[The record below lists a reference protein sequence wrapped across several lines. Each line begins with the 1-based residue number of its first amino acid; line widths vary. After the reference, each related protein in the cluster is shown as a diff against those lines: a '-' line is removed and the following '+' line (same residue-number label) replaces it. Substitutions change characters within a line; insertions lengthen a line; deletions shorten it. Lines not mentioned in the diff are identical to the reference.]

1 MHNEELHNLH
11 ASPNIIRANE
21 SRNIRQAGHV
31 ARMRREMYTEFW
43 SEDLKERDRSER
55 LDGHDNI
62 RMDLYETG
70 WEGVDWIRLA
80 QDRDQ

>member
-31 ARMRREMYTEFW
+31 ARMRREMSE
-43 SEDLKERDRSER
+43 SLKIGDHVEDLGVNGRITSE
-55 LDGHDNI
+55 
-62 RMDLYETG
+62 
-70 WEGVDWIRLA
+70 
-80 QDRDQ
+80 